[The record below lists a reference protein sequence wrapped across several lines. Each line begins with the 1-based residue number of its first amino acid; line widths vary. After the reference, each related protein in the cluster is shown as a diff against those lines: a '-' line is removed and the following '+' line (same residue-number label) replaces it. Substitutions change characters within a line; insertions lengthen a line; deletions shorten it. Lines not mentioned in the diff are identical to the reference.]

1 METARLTSWLRACN
15 VSVLLLSAIY
25 WFSDDPIN
33 GMRMTYWLLLALP
46 WLVALFMPSGK
57 VKIAAGLVLAG
68 SGVLAPIIV
77 LFQVLAPPGSHRS
90 GTDWLLL
97 VAMGASS
104 IFAFI
109 LVVTSSI
116 HRRDDVLPS
125 PSSLF

>member
-33 GMRMTYWLLLALP
+33 GMRITYWLLLALP
-46 WLVALFMPSGK
+46 WLAALFMPSGK

-90 GTDWLLL
+90 GTDWLLCWSRWGPHPSL
-97 VAMGASS
+97 PLSWSLRLPYIAGM
-104 IFAFI
+104 I
-109 LVVTSSI
+109 L
-116 HRRDDVLPS
+116 LP
-125 PSSLF
+125 